1 MSRML
6 LSRTVPL
13 IFLAVFLAGSHSIA
27 SERDEAFKL
36 INEARATART
46 GQYPE
51 ALDKLEEAIS
61 FTDLGGQKLAMA
73 IAHNNM
79 AAIYLLQRNTLQA
92 LNHHY
97 QALRIYNEI
106 AHRNGIVAT
115 GRQIDEILAQPET
128 GSEKSTPGS
137 TRPPVSKISAETRQ
151 RLLNEAMKR
160 VRIRIKTRQAE
171 TEGGKTVPSQ
181 ASRKTPAPPQDPLL
195 PQSAKTESAK
205 DVKQAEYNTYL
216 ERVKRSVFRAW
227 EPEQASRNKEQ
238 GKVVLEF
245 TILRD
250 GRLDN
255 MRILRSSGYPTLDR
269 EAMRAVK
276 AVSPFQPLP
285 ERTRLSELSIRY
297 TFNYS
302 LK

>member
-6 LSRTVPL
+6 LSRTVSL
-13 IFLAVFLAGSHSIA
+13 IFLAVSLAGSHSIA
-27 SERDEAFKL
+27 GERDEAFKI

-51 ALDKLEEAIS
+51 ALDKLEEVIS
-61 FTDLGGQKLAMA
+61 FTDFSRQKLAMA

-160 VRIRIKTRQAE
+160 VRNRIKARQAE
-171 TEGGKTVPSQ
+171 TKGGESVPSQ

-255 MRILRSSGYPTLDR
+255 MRILRSSGYPALDL

>member
-1 MSRML
+1 MSRTL
-6 LSRTVPL
+6 FSRTVSL
-13 IFLAVFLAGSHSIA
+13 IFLAASLAGSYSIA
-27 SERDEAFKL
+27 SEKDEAFKI

-61 FTDLGGQKLAMA
+61 FADFGEQKLAMA

-79 AAIYLLQRNTLQA
+79 AEIYLLQRNTLQA
-92 LNHHY
+92 LSHHY

-106 AHRNGIVAT
+106 GHRNGIVAT
-115 GRQIDEILAQPET
+115 GRQIDEILAQPKT

-137 TRPPVSKISAETRQ
+137 TRPLVSEISAETRQ

-160 VRIRIKTRQAE
+160 VRNRIKTQQAE

-181 ASRKTPAPPQDPLL
+181 ASRETPAPPQDPLL
-195 PQSAKTESAK
+195 PQIAKTESAQ

-216 ERVKRSVFRAW
+216 ERVKKSVFRAW

-238 GKVVLEF
+238 GRVVLEF

-250 GRLDN
+250 GSLEN
-255 MRILRSSGYPTLDR
+255 IRILRSSGYPSLDR

-276 AVSPFQPLP
+276 AVSPFRPLP
-285 ERTRLSELSIRY
+285 ERTGLSELSIRY